1 MDRGPAPTRIKTY
14 FVVGPTPLMLDIA
27 GPCEVLRGANM
38 AQNQWRYEVEFISAQ
53 PNAPS
58 SMGLAL
64 SDLKPLPERIEE
76 DAMVVISGNASAMPG
91 FAAMPTEQQTK
102 NANTQ
107 LEDWLRRTITP
118 KHKVVTV
125 CSGALNAARAGL
137 FDDKRCTTHHK
148 CLDELRDI
156 SPKLKVEENRLY
168 IEDGNRYSSAGITS
182 GIDLMLYIV
191 GQQLGLAIAAQIAQ
205 HMVVFTRRDG
215 NEPQLS
221 PFLQGRSHLHPTIHR
236 IQDQVTTDPA
246 LNWTV
251 ERLAA
256 EAHMSAR
263 HFSRLFNQ
271 ETGLSVPDYVNGLR
285 IAMAEHRLKAQHI
298 SIEKLVDDLGYNS
311 ARQFHRA
318 WKQRH
323 NQSPRQWQRAQLAS
337 A

>member
-1 MDRGPAPTRIKTY
+1 MDQGPAPTPIKTY
-14 FVVGPTPLMLDIA
+14 FVIGPTPLMLDIA
-27 GPCEVLRGANM
+27 GPCEVLRGANI
-38 AQNQWRYEVEFISAQ
+38 AQRQWRYEVEFIAAQ
-53 PNAPS
+53 PSAPS
-58 SMGLAL
+58 SIGLSLAAL
-64 SDLKPLPERIEE
+64 NPLPDTIEP
-76 DAMVVISGNASAMPG
+76 DAMIVISGNASTMPG
-91 FAAMPTEQQTK
+91 FAPMPPEHQIARA
-102 NANTQ
+102 NAQ

-118 KHKVVTV
+118 KHKLVTV

-137 FDDKRCTTHHK
+137 FDGKRCTTHHK
-148 CLDELRDI
+148 CLDELRTI
-156 SPKLKVEENRLY
+156 SSTLKVEENRLY

-182 GIDLMLYIV
+182 GIDLMLHIV
-191 GQQLGLAIAAQIAQ
+191 GQQLGLAIAAKIAQ

-215 NEPQLS
+215 HEPQLS

-256 EAHMSAR
+256 EAHMSTR

-298 SIEKLVDDLGYNS
+298 SIETLVDDLGYKS

-318 WKQRH
+318 WRRRH
-323 NQSPRQWQRAQLAS
+323 QLSPTEWRKTAARS
-337 A
+337 